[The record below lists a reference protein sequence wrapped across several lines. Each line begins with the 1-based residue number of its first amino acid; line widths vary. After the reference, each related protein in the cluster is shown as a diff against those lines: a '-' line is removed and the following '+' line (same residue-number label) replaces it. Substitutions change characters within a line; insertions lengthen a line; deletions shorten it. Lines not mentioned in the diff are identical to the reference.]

1 MQDMTSINMYAKN
14 TLSFESMN
22 NVVTSNS
29 NKNIMSVVVFNDG
42 VCHKKLNGIL
52 PLFHDDHPLPHTG

>member
-1 MQDMTSINMYAKN
+1 MYAKI
-14 TLSFESMN
+14 TLSYEPMN

-42 VCHKKLNGIL
+42 VCHKKLNRSL
-52 PLFHDDHPLPHTG
+52 PLFHDDDHPLPHTG

>member
-1 MQDMTSINMYAKN
+1 MYAKN
-14 TLSFESMN
+14 TLSFESMK